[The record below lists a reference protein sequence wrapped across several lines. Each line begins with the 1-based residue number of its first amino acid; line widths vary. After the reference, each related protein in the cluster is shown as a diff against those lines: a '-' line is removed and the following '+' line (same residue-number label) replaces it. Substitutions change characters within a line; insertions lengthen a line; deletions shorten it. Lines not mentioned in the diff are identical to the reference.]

1 MHISENLPRQHEFVT
16 VVPLLFR
23 SPQADLTSVRAKSE
37 NKPFIVRELFGFLN
51 NFLDFFLRVVKS
63 LNNYYQSL
71 DFHEGG
77 LIIREE
83 QFELAIVQ

>member
-1 MHISENLPRQHEFVT
+1 M
-16 VVPLLFR
+16 PLLFR

-37 NKPFIVRELFGFLN
+37 NKPFMVRELFGFLN
-51 NFLDFFLRVVKS
+51 DFLDFFSRVANS

-77 LIIREE
+77 FIIREE